1 MGEHDTGEGGFGRR
15 QFGARA
21 FGAHDLGAHDLGA
34 QGGTGAVDPSAIDPT
49 SIDPAHEAFP
59 GHEPGPGRSA
69 GAGGASASQ
78 PPAGR
83 PRLPRPEPAT
93 AAGSGGGRD
102 GIDGRHGAVVIDGP
116 QPQRGHRGDTPVK
129 AAPSV
134 EHDGWHGSDTID
146 IDEPPR
152 RRFSFAFQV
161 PPYMKVAAVIA
172 VATSFGALAGTF
184 AATSF
189 GHEPAAPIVRVTPP
203 DDSALRATV
212 ADLQRDVAG
221 LRTSLESATKT
232 LQTQTAKL
240 ADRMERTEKAQ
251 AEPAQKLAKLGEAID
266 RLEKRSS
273 QAAAATQGPGAP
285 PSTLQAQASAQQ
297 PPAGQPTQIHAA
309 APPAP
314 VAVASADMTTASLG
328 DPRPPAP
335 PVVSGWVVRDVR
347 RGIALIEGRYGLVE
361 VETGDTLPGLGR
373 IESIRKQ
380 DGRWLVVTSRGIIVA
395 R

>member
-15 QFGARA
+15 QFGAHDH
-21 FGAHDLGAHDLGA
+21 GAP
-34 QGGTGAVDPSAIDPT
+34 GGTGADDPG
-49 SIDPAHEAFP
+49 SIDPGHEGFPAHEP
-59 GHEPGPGRSA
+59 TSQPTSQ
-69 GAGGASASQ
+69 Q

-102 GIDGRHGAVVIDGP
+102 GIDGRHGAVVIEGP
-116 QPQRGHRGDTPVK
+116 QPQRAHRGDTPVK

-134 EHDGWHGSDTID
+134 EHDGWRTSDTID
-146 IDEPPR
+146 IDETPR
-152 RRFSFAFQV
+152 RRFSFSFQV

-266 RLEKRSS
+266 RLEKRTAQAGGAS
-273 QAAAATQGPGAP
+273 QTQGPGAP

-297 PPAGQPTQIHAA
+297 PPAPQPQPAAGQPTQIHAA
-309 APPAP
+309 APSAP

-335 PVVSGWVVRDVR
+335 PVISGWVVRDVR

>member
-15 QFGARA
+15 QFGP
-21 FGAHDLGAHDLGA
+21 HDLGAPAGA
-34 QGGTGAVDPSAIDPT
+34 GAVDPSAIDPSAIDPT
-49 SIDPAHEAFP
+49 SIDPGHEAFP
-59 GHEPGPGRSA
+59 DREP
-69 GAGGASASQ
+69 ASQ
-78 PPAGR
+78 PPPAGR

-102 GIDGRHGAVVIDGP
+102 GIGGRHGAVVIDGP
-116 QPQRGHRGDTPVK
+116 QPQRAHRSDTPVK

-134 EHDGWHGSDTID
+134 EHDGWRSSDTID

-152 RRFSFAFQV
+152 RRFGFSFQV

-189 GHEPAAPIVRVTPP
+189 GPEPAAPIVRVTPP

-240 ADRMERTEKAQ
+240 ADRLERTEKAQ

-266 RLEKRSS
+266 RLEKRTA
-273 QAAAATQGPGAP
+273 QAGVQAGATQTQGPGAP

-297 PPAGQPTQIHAA
+297 PPAGQPGPSQPTQIHAA

-314 VAVASADMTTASLG
+314 PASVAVASADMTTASLG

-380 DGRWLVVTSRGIIVA
+380 DGRWLVVTSRGVIVA